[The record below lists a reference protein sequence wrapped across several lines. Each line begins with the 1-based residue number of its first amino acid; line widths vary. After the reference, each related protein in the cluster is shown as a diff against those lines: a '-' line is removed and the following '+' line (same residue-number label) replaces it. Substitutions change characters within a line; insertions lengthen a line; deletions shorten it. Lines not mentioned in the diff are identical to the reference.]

1 MTTNLYGDYA
11 RTCSDCNYSAA
22 GQKSDVYRLFRKHRK
37 VHDAKG
43 KTAVRPRRSKIQG
56 RRPEDVEVAPGTS
69 LTPMTKIV
77 ATDTETPS
85 VDV

>member
-22 GQKSDVYRLFRKHRK
+22 GQKSDVDRLFRKHRK

-43 KTAVRPRRSKIQG
+43 KTAGKAAKVEASKA
-56 RRPEDVEVAPGTS
+56 EAADVEVAPES
-69 LTPMTKIV
+69 FVDSDDPTP